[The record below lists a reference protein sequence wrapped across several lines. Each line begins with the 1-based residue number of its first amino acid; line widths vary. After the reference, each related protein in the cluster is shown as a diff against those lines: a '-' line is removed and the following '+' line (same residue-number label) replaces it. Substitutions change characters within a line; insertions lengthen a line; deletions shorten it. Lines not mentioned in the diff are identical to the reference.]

1 MLSTDSE
8 VRSTHWLAATCEGT
22 TEEVWY
28 DWSVYRISSTDS
40 IRTTCESAEKAEH
53 FFMWGKRNIWLVT
66 SSRGGG
72 GGGGGRGVGRMQTPG
87 SLYFFLQKVA
97 GLVSPKFTAAV
108 WNCEWIVVFNIS
120 YFLVG
125 RKQIDLCT
133 GNNNKLFCYNIPDW
147 HWLIFGR
154 VALTKFNPAA
164 DHHAIRSGYNS
175 KRRHFFSSS
184 DHVMFSKELSFCPI
198 AKLHARERSP
208 ISKKMW

>member
-1 MLSTDSE
+1 
-8 VRSTHWLAATCEGT
+8 
-22 TEEVWY
+22 
-28 DWSVYRISSTDS
+28 
-40 IRTTCESAEKAEH
+40 
-53 FFMWGKRNIWLVT
+53 MWGKRNIWLVT
-66 SSRGGG
+66 SSA
-72 GGGGGRGVGRMQTPG
+72 MQTPR
-87 SLYFFLQKVA
+87 SLYFFAKSGGLSVPQVHCCCA
-97 GLVSPKFTAAV
+97 G
-108 WNCEWIVVFNIS
+108 NCEWIVEFNIS

-133 GNNNKLFCYNIPDW
+133 GNNNKLFCYNIPDC

>member
-8 VRSTHWLAATCEGT
+8 VRSIHWLAAPCEGT

-28 DWSVYRISSTDS
+28 DWSVYRISSTNS

-66 SSRGGG
+66 SSGGG
-72 GGGGGRGVGRMQTPG
+72 EGGGRLLVV
-87 SLYFFLQKVA
+87 FIFLQKVA

-108 WNCEWIVVFNIS
+108 PSLLTGNCEWIVVFNIS

-133 GNNNKLFCYNIPDW
+133 GNNKLFCYNIPDC

-164 DHHAIRSGYNS
+164 DHHAVRLGYNS
-175 KRRHFFSSS
+175 KRRDFFSSS
-184 DHVMFSKELSFCPI
+184 DHVMLSKELSFYLI

>member
-1 MLSTDSE
+1 
-8 VRSTHWLAATCEGT
+8 
-22 TEEVWY
+22 
-28 DWSVYRISSTDS
+28 
-40 IRTTCESAEKAEH
+40 
-53 FFMWGKRNIWLVT
+53 MWGKRNIWLVT
-66 SSRGGG
+66 SSGGG
-72 GGGGGRGVGRMQTPG
+72 GGGGGEWVGCR
-87 SLYFFLQKVA
+87 LLVVFIFLQKVA

-108 WNCEWIVVFNIS
+108 PSLLTGNCEWIVVFNIS

-133 GNNNKLFCYNIPDW
+133 GNNNKLFCYNIPDC

-164 DHHAIRSGYNS
+164 DHHAIRLGYNS

-184 DHVMFSKELSFCPI
+184 DHLMFSKELSFCLI
-198 AKLHARERSP
+198 AKLHSRERSP

>member
-1 MLSTDSE
+1 
-8 VRSTHWLAATCEGT
+8 
-22 TEEVWY
+22 
-28 DWSVYRISSTDS
+28 
-40 IRTTCESAEKAEH
+40 
-53 FFMWGKRNIWLVT
+53 MWGRRNIWLVT
-66 SSRGGG
+66 SSGGG
-72 GGGGGRGVGRMQTPG
+72 VGGGEWVGCR
-87 SLYFFLQKVA
+87 LLVVFIFLQKVA

-108 WNCEWIVVFNIS
+108 PSLLTGNCEWIVVFNIS

-133 GNNNKLFCYNIPDW
+133 GNNNKLFCYNIPDC

-154 VALTKFNPAA
+154 VALTIFNPAA
-164 DHHAIRSGYNS
+164 DHHAIRLGYDS

-184 DHVMFSKELSFCPI
+184 DHVMFSKELSFCLI

>member
-1 MLSTDSE
+1 MWKCRESRTLFH
-8 VRSTHWLAATCEGT
+8 VG
-22 TEEVWY
+22 EEEY
-28 DWSVYRISSTDS
+28 
-40 IRTTCESAEKAEH
+40 
-53 FFMWGKRNIWLVT
+53 LT
-66 SSRGGG
+66 SDFKWWWWW
-72 GGGGGRGVGRMQTPG
+72 GGGGRGVGRMQTPG

-133 GNNNKLFCYNIPDW
+133 GNNNKLFCYNIPDC

-198 AKLHARERSP
+198 AKLHARERSR